1 MTAETSPFLE
11 IPLSDWLASN
21 RSAFAIKDR
30 FPVSPGHCL
39 VVPRRLISH
48 WWEASSDEKV
58 DLWNLVDQVK
68 QVIDASH
75 RPDGYNVGFN
85 AGAAAGQTVD
95 HLHLHVIPRYHGDTP
110 DPRGGVRLAIPSRGN
125 YLATTVDQPD
135 ELDLFDATK
144 ERYLLAELHRCL
156 TNIGYDRID
165 LIVSFI
171 MRSGLDLI
179 EDHLADALERGAR
192 VRVITTDYMNVTD
205 HRALARLLDLRD
217 NYGSAIE
224 TRVFRSSGVSFH
236 PKSYIFWSSTSRL
249 AAGFVGSSNLS
260 AAGIDGGVE
269 WNVGTRDVARLRASF
284 DGVWDDP
291 RCEPLEAGFL
301 DSYRRH
307 VSTAPSPGLEDV
319 VDEPEPQPV
328 APRPIQREALTALEA
343 TRSAGYTGGLVT
355 LATGLGKTWLA
366 AFDSSRP
373 QFSRVLFIAHREEIL
388 TQSRDVFRQVRADAS
403 LGLFHGPEKR
413 PAAQIVFA
421 SIQTLSQRLTDFEA
435 DEFDYIVIDEFHHA
449 AAPTYRTVID
459 YFRPKFLLGL
469 TATPRRM
476 DGADLLALCHDNL
489 VYECSLVEGILRRE
503 LVPFQYWGVRDTV
516 DFEPIPWRNGR
527 FDPQQLT
534 EALETRERA
543 EQAYQEWAQ
552 RRGAR
557 TLAFCCSITHA
568 DFMKEFFTAKGA
580 RAATVHS
587 SPTSDPRRETVH
599 RLRAGAL
606 DVIFSID
613 VFNEGFDAPE
623 VDTILLLRPTDSP
636 VIFLQQ
642 IGRGLRTNDEKD
654 HLRVIDFIGN
664 HRSFLTRPRVLLSL
678 GSRATPSDI
687 AVLRAVNDGS
697 FELPPGCSVSY
708 DLDVIELF
716 KHMVKQSGT
725 SGIEEYCRR
734 YFDDEG
740 VRPSAAQ
747 VFQAGFNPA
756 ALRARHGGWHGF
768 LGDIGLLEQ
777 PQSRVWSLHS
787 DVLRSFETESI
798 NKSYKLV
805 ALRALLRDGTL
816 RTGTTV
822 SGVSSTSRSILL
834 GDPRLI
840 ADVRTDELPDPAT
853 ADAHAWER
861 WWRKWPL
868 THLAGDHPGALFR
881 IAGEI
886 AERFEP
892 TFAVDVDNANAFD
905 SMVAEIVEWRLQ
917 RYLLDKSPP
926 ESTDAV
932 LKLTHAG
939 GKPILMLD
947 RGKHPDL
954 PEGEVEF
961 LANGDRYLGRFV
973 KVAMNV
979 ATRAGEP
986 GNALPTLLRGWFGP
1000 AAGHP
1005 GTAHRVRLR
1014 QENGFWVLAP
1024 QQLESIDGNS
1034 SAVPLFAD
1042 YAVACGAFGATDL
1055 ATYGAGRLQ
1064 ILGEGDHD
1072 GAKEFVVFAR
1082 GDSMDGGEQPIR
1094 HGDPLLFEWAGTQSA
1109 GELVGQRVL
1118 VEQRDGGP
1126 VTSALKE
1133 LGRTASGFEL
1143 RSAHVDYPTI
1153 HADASMRVVA
1163 RLIRPLAQSDVNPL
1177 AGRIGDRLIRREAG
1191 ALYCMEHNPQFQ
1203 QSGYSTNGTDAVLL
1217 VTLNKEAMSTGQ
1229 HYIDAF
1235 ESPDIFT
1242 WSSQSA
1248 TAPESKRGR
1257 EVLDALATGI
1267 RLHLWVRPD
1276 KKTREF
1282 EYCGLVAPISH
1293 EGTKPMQVRFRLLT
1307 PLTEVAWARL
1317 GSFESEQT
1325 SKQTGLGGNE

>member
-1 MTAETSPFLE
+1 MD
-11 IPLSDWLASN
+11 IPSSDWIASN
-21 RSAFAIKDR
+21 RSAFAFYDR

-48 WWEASSDEKV
+48 WWEASADEKV
-58 DLWNLVDQVK
+58 DLWTLVDQVK
-68 QVIDASH
+68 ATLDQLH

-125 YLATTVDQPD
+125 YLAAQTAEPGNV
-135 ELDLFDATK
+135 ELFDATK
-144 ERYLLAELHRCL
+144 ERFLLLELLRCL
-156 TNIGYDRID
+156 INTEYDRID

-171 MRSGLDLI
+171 MRSGLELI
-179 EDHLADALERGAR
+179 EDHLADALERSAR
-192 VRVITTDYMNVTD
+192 VRIITTDYMNVTD

-217 NYGSAIE
+217 NYGAAIE

-236 PKSYIFWSSTSRL
+236 PKSYIFWSTTSPI

-269 WNVGTRDVARLRASF
+269 WNVGTRDVAPLRASF
-284 DGVWDDP
+284 EAVWADP
-291 RCEPLEAGFL
+291 RCETLDPAFL
-301 DSYRRH
+301 DGYRRRETAT
-307 VSTAPSPGLEDV
+307 STGGVEDPII
-319 VDEPEPQPV
+319 EPEPQPV
-328 APRPIQREALTALEA
+328 APRDIQREALTALEQ
-343 TRSAGYTGGLVT
+343 TRTAGFTGGLVS

-373 QFSRVLFIAHREEIL
+373 EFRRVLFVAHREEIL
-388 TQSRDVFRQVRADAS
+388 IQSRDVFRRVRPEVS

-413 PAAQIVFA
+413 TDARIVFA
-421 SIQTLSQRLTDFEA
+421 SIQTLSQRLTDFDP
-435 DEFDYIVIDEFHHA
+435 DEFDYIVVDEFHHA

-469 TATPRRM
+469 TATPQRM

-489 VYECSLVEGILRRE
+489 VFECSLVDGILRKE
-503 LVPFQYWGVRDTV
+503 LVPFQYWGVRDVV

-534 EALETRERA
+534 AAVETSDRA
-543 EQAYQEWAQ
+543 EQAYSEWLQ
-552 RRGAR
+552 RRGSR
-557 TLAFCCSITHA
+557 TLAFCCSISHA
-568 DFMKEFFTAKGA
+568 DYMKSYFTAKGV

-587 SPTSDPRRETVH
+587 GPTSDPRRETIH
-599 RLRAGAL
+599 SLRHGAI
-606 DVIFSID
+606 DVVFSID

-623 VDTILLLRPTDSP
+623 VDTILMLRPTDSP

-642 IGRGLRTNDEKD
+642 LGRGLRIDDGKD

-664 HRSFLTRPRVLLSL
+664 HRSFLTRPRVLMSL
-678 GSRATPSDI
+678 GTRTTPSDS
-687 AVLRAVNDGS
+687 AVLRAVTEGG
-697 FELPPGCSVSY
+697 FELPEGCSVTY
-708 DLDVIELF
+708 DLELIELF
-716 KHMVKQSGT
+716 RQMVKQSNS

-734 YFDDEG
+734 YLDEEG

-756 ALRARHGGWHGF
+756 VLRPKHGGWHGF
-768 LGDIGLLEQ
+768 LDDNGLLDKTE
-777 PQSRVWSLHS
+777 SKVWALHGE
-787 DVLRSFETESI
+787 VLRSFETESI

-805 ALRALLRDGTL
+805 ALRALLRDRTL
-816 RTGTTV
+816 RAGTTV
-822 SGVSSTSRSILL
+822 SDLASTSRSILL
-834 GDPRLI
+834 GDPRLV
-840 ADVRTDELPDPAT
+840 ADVRTEELPDPASV
-853 ADAHAWER
+853 DAEMWER

-868 THLAGDHPGALFR
+868 AHLAGDSTTALFR
-881 IAGEI
+881 FAPGV

-892 TFAVDVDNANAFD
+892 TFVVAPSDGAAFD

-917 RYLLDKSPP
+917 RYLLDKAPP
-926 ESTDAV
+926 STEDAV
-932 LKLTHAG
+932 LKLTHSS

-979 ATRAGEP
+979 ATRVGEP
-986 GNALPTLLRGWFGP
+986 GNSLPTLLRGWFGP

-1014 QENGFWVLAP
+1014 QEDGQWVLGPNAAA
-1024 QQLESIDGNS
+1024 STDDGGS
-1034 SAVPLFAD
+1034 LIPLFAD
-1042 YAVACGAFGATDL
+1042 YAVACGAFGANDL
-1055 ATYGAGRLQ
+1055 ATYRAGRIH
-1064 ILGEGDHD
+1064 ILGDSDHD
-1072 GAKEFVVFAR
+1072 NTKEFVVFAR
-1082 GDSMDGGEQPIR
+1082 GESMDGGDQPIR
-1094 HGDPLLFEWAGTQSA
+1094 HGDPLLFEWAGTRSA
-1109 GELVGQRVL
+1109 SELVGQRVL
-1118 VEQRDGGP
+1118 VEQTTRGV
-1126 VTSALKE
+1126 VTSILKE
-1133 LGRTASGFEL
+1133 LSREGSGFEL
-1143 RSAHVDYPTI
+1143 RSSNPNYEPIA
-1153 HADASMRVVA
+1153 ADASMRVVA
-1163 RLIRPLAQSDVNPL
+1163 RLIGPLAQADINPL
-1177 AGRIGDRLIRREAG
+1177 AGRIGERLIRREAG
-1191 ALYCMEHNPQFQ
+1191 ALYGMEHNPQFQ
-1203 QSGYSTNGTDAVLL
+1203 QSGYATNGTDAVLL
-1217 VTLNKEAMSTGQ
+1217 VTLSKEAMSTGQ
-1229 HYIDAF
+1229 HYLDAF
-1235 ESPDIFT
+1235 ESPEVFT

-1282 EYCGLVAPISH
+1282 EYCGLVAPVSH
-1293 EGTKPMQVRFRLLT
+1293 EGSKPMQVRFRLLT

-1317 GSFESEQT
+1317 GSFED
-1325 SKQTGLGGNE
+1325 